1 LEVLHFGVGKRDIY
15 SGKRS

>member
-1 LEVLHFGVGKRDIY
+1 LLY